1 MKAKYIRYNG
11 VDDLTQDN
19 VYTVTDNKDGCLEII
34 DDTGVRCWFVSGK
47 FELIDTVVDSVVH
60 KYKQRS
66 EVGINKYG
74 VTLDRDDLSTLE
86 WLQHA
91 QEEAMD
97 LSLYLEKIMN
107 KIKDKE
113 NE

>member
-1 MKAKYIRYNG
+1 MKAKYIRDNG

-60 KYKQRS
+60 QFKQRS
-66 EVGINKYG
+66 KVGIGKYG
-74 VTLDRDDLSTLE
+74 VTMDRSDLSPLD
-86 WLQHA
+86 WLIELQ
-91 QEEAMD
+91 QELMD
-97 LSLYLEKIMN
+97 GVIYAERLK
-107 KIKDKE
+107 KDMQDGK
-113 NE
+113 